1 MLRAEAGD
9 WAQAEMLLARASPVW
24 IGQAGAHTAGDG
36 DDLRKG
42 MLRQNTDALRFHA
55 LALNRADAASAA
67 KRAAGFE
74 VAQWALQT
82 DAAEALAQMAARLAK
97 GEGSLVELARQRQ
110 DLVARRQGEDKRLLA
125 AVAQADA
132 ATAAA
137 LRTAII
143 SLDQD

>member
-1 MLRAEAGD
+1 MR
-9 WAQAEMLLARASPVW
+9 SPSTVPMP
-24 IGQAGAHTAGDG
+24 Q
-36 DDLRKG
+36 
-42 MLRQNTDALRFHA
+42 
-55 LALNRADAASAA
+55 SAA

-125 AVAQADA
+125 AVAQAEA

-137 LRTAII
+137 LRTTII
-143 SLDQD
+143 SLDQDLERSMLSLPQNSPKCELRQS